1 MSTSSSSSSSPDPS
15 TPPAGPVPA
24 QWAWHHRTLL
34 DLRQRL
40 LAERDEHRQSSTQ
53 PVVTEST
60 GFADAV
66 SDKNERDVLLAEL
79 NLEENMLAEV
89 EAALQR
95 LHAGTYGLCEATGK
109 TIPAERLRVLPW
121 TRFTREAAEQRE
133 KRGPR
138 PGGPLR

>member
-1 MSTSSSSSSSPDPS
+1 MTTYSSFPGPDH
-15 TPPAGPVPA
+15 PPPTDQASDR
-24 QWAWHHRTLL
+24 WAWHRRTLL
-34 DLRQRL
+34 ALRERL
-40 LAERDEHRQSSTQ
+40 LAEREEHRQSSTQ
-53 PVVTEST
+53 PVGAEST

-66 SDKNERDVLLAEL
+66 SDKNERDVLRAEL

-109 TIPAERLRVLPW
+109 TIPDERLRALPW

-133 KRGPR
+133 KREPR
-138 PGGPLR
+138 P